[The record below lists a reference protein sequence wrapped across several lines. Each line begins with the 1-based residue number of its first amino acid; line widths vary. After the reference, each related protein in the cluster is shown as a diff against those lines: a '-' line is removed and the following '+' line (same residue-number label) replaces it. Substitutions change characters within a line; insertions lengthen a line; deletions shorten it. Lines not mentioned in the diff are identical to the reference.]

1 GAAALAEFRLA
12 VGRPLAP
19 MLAASAPTVDD
30 ALAGLGTPVVVDV
43 KLDGVRIQVHRSGD
57 EVAVFTRSL
66 DDVTGRMPEV
76 VAAARQLAVRE
87 VVLDGEA
94 ILEDASGRPRPFQE
108 TSSRVAQRRAAALP
122 LTPYFFD
129 VLHLDGTDLIDAPG
143 RARWT
148 ALAEA
153 VPGPLLVARAM
164 AHTVEQAGDAFAAAV
179 DAGHEGVVIKD
190 PDAPYD
196 VGRRGG

>member
-1 GAAALAEFRLA
+1 
-12 VGRPLAP
+12 
-19 MLAASAPTVDD
+19 
-30 ALAGLGTPVVVDV
+30 
-43 KLDGVRIQVHRSGD
+43 
-57 EVAVFTRSL
+57 
-66 DDVTGRMPEV
+66 
-76 VAAARQLAVRE
+76 
-87 VVLDGEA
+87 
-94 ILEDASGRPRPFQE
+94 
-108 TSSRVAQRRAAALP
+108 
-122 LTPYFFD
+122 FFD

-196 VGRRGG
+196 VGRRGGAWVKVKPRHTLDLVVLAAEWGHGRRQGWLSNLHLGARGKEGLVMVGKTFKGRTGELLAWQTEEPPRRQVRATKAVV